1 MASDPG
7 QSMIDNLPA
16 KTGRS
21 LNEWVAVLAGTGLEK
36 HSELVNHLKQQH
48 GISHGFA
55 NGIVLRYRDQR
66 QPSASDDLVAPQ
78 YAGTKAALRPILDA
92 IVTAASSFGNDV
104 EVAPKRTSVSLRRT
118 KQFAVVEAVSAR
130 RVQLGLQLK
139 GDPTTERLLSGNAM
153 CSHKV
158 NLGTSDEVDDEVIGW
173 LRAAYE
179 RS

>member
-21 LNEWVAVLAGTGLEK
+21 LDEWVGILAGTGLEK

-66 QPSASDDLVAPQ
+66 KPAADDDLVAPQ
-78 YAGTKAALRPILDA
+78 YAGPKAALRPIHDA
-92 IVTAASSFGNDV
+92 VVAAATSFGDDV
-104 EVAPKRTSVSLRRT
+104 EVAPKRTSVSLRRS

-139 GDPTTERLLSGNAM
+139 GDPTTERLLVGNAM

-158 NLGTSDEVDDEVIGW
+158 NLGTAAEVDDEVIGW

-179 RS
+179 RA